1 MYSFMIIF
9 TTPSLCKNCFA
20 VDDQVTRDVQVASVL
35 LYNSWNNNRFQY
47 VVRFELVKKLKGG
60 KAERRKNRTT

>member
-1 MYSFMIIF
+1 MIVF

-20 VDDQVTRDVQVASVL
+20 IDDHRSKVQVASIL
-35 LYNSWNNNRFQY
+35 LHNSWSNNRFQY

-60 KAERRKNRTT
+60 KAERTKNRTT